1 MTTEETMLDVDFN
14 WDEPLVTDAGTGEGK
29 RQFAKVRMLPV
40 PVIPFQKG
48 ASFTL
53 PDVYDDQYNPDNQQ
67 TVRNGLKVFNG
78 MKQGKTDK
86 KHTIYVLVAEKAD
99 RQGNT
104 YQRVKWFKSWAEK
117 DRKNVWAE
125 LQFNALKGFDSAN
138 RAKFLGQG
146 IYAGYDE
153 VSTGEQVNIQ
163 GKDYDTKYWTNF
175 TIFPDEAAMK
185 KAEAEFFAQFATN
198 GANGATPLDLTNIP
212 AGWVKGDATKD
223 AASVQTLYQQIKKQY
238 DEGKAPMDIAKKLS
252 LVSKAE
258 GTPMPN
264 KDGQPV
270 NVAELFS
277 AALDMPA
284 AMFEAELV

>member
-1 MTTEETMLDVDFN
+1 MTQEETMLDTDFD
-14 WDEPLVTDAGTGEGK
+14 WDEPRVTDAGTGEGK
-29 RQFAKVRMLPV
+29 RQFGLVRMLPV

-48 ASFTL
+48 QSFTL
-53 PDVYDDQYNPDNQQ
+53 PNVYDDQYNPDTQT
-67 TVRNGLKVFNG
+67 TVRNGLKQFNG

-86 KHTIYVLVAEKAD
+86 KHTIYVLVAEKSD

-117 DRKNVWAE
+117 DRKNIWAE
-125 LQFNALKGFDSAN
+125 LQFSAIKGFDNAT

-163 GKDYDTKYWTNF
+163 GKDYDTKYWSNF
-175 TIFPDEAAMK
+175 TILANAEAMK
-185 KAEAEFFAQFATN
+185 EAEKVFFAQFAD
-198 GANGATPLDLTNIP
+198 GANGSMTNLDLSNIP
-212 AGWVKGDATKD
+212 AGWIKGDAVKD

-238 DEGKAPMDIAKKLS
+238 GEGKAPLDIAKKLS
-252 LVSKAE
+252 LVGKAD
-258 GTPMPN
+258 GNPMPN
-264 KDGQPV
+264 KDGNPV

-277 AALDMPA
+277 QALDMPA
-284 AMFEAELV
+284 AMFEGELV